1 MAAGSPSL
9 GMLIRSRRLG
19 WGLSQ
24 RHGCF
29 VRMSDAD
36 GANTR
41 IELCPV
47 NAVPSCKVKSGFHRC
62 WWEGEDVLS
71 LIPWLRPVRAV
82 HRYVCVV
89 VDDRGT
95 ILRSET

>member
-1 MAAGSPSL
+1 MTATESPSL
-9 GMLIRSRRLG
+9 GTMIRSCRLG
-19 WGLSQ
+19 WGLSR

-47 NAVPSCKVKSGFHRC
+47 NAVPAKKIGFHRC

-71 LIPWLRPVRAV
+71 FIPWLQPVRSIR
-82 HRYVCVV
+82 RYVCVV
-89 VDDRGT
+89 VDDRGA